1 MRIPPSTA
9 EAQSN
14 EVLGLTIDFLY
25 PSHDCKINEK
35 EPRHSE

>member
-1 MRIPPSTA
+1 MRIPFSTV
-9 EAQSN
+9 EARYD
-14 EVLGLTIDFLY
+14 EVLGLTIHFLY